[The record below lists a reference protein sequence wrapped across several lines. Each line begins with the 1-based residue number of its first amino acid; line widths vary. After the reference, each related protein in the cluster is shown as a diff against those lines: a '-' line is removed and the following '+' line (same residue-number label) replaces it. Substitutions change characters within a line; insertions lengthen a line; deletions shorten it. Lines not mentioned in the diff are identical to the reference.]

1 LEFARVRDNP
11 HAGSAAGT
19 ASLDYGRML
28 NGSRVPLGFN
38 SAAPQKGGDR
48 VYVNLLLPFEPVA

>member
-1 LEFARVRDNP
+1 
-11 HAGSAAGT
+11 
-19 ASLDYGRML
+19 ML

-48 VYVNLLLPFEPVA
+48 VYVNLLLRFEPVA